1 MKQTPTLLLHA
12 CTSNTQQNQQQVAAA
27 VAAAKEAAAAV
38 AAAVAKEK
46 VAAGVAA
53 VAAAAKEAAAA
64 AAAAAAVAK
73 EEAAAA
79 AEVIPDSIVE
89 FLLESSVKDFRM
101 TQQPLPEAFRNLSF
115 GYLEGEN
122 QIRRF
127 LMCKEF
133 SYQNESGDV
142 VWRHF
147 ATIQTSDYEQ
157 WVGNKQSDYC
167 RDATPLSYSGDDL
180 PAELLKRLQ
189 QSENEM

>member
-1 MKQTPTLLLHA
+1 
-12 CTSNTQQNQQQVAAA
+12 VAAE
-27 VAAAKEAAAAV
+27 KAAV
-38 AAAVAKEK
+38 V
-46 VAAGVAA
+46 A
-53 VAAAAKEAAAA
+53 VAAAAAGAAAT
-64 AAAAAAVAK
+64 
-73 EEAAAA
+73 ET
-79 AEVIPDSIVE
+79 IPDSVVI
-89 FLLESSVKDFRM
+89 FLMESSVKDFRM

-127 LMCKEF
+127 LMCGEF

-157 WVGNKQSDYC
+157 WVGNKPSDYC

-180 PAELLKRLQ
+180 PAKLLKRLQ